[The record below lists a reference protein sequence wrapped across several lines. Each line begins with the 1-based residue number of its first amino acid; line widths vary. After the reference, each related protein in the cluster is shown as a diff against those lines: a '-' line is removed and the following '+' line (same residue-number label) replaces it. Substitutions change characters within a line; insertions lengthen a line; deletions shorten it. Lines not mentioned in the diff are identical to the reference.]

1 MTDYKFD
8 IDGKQLSSD
17 EIDKKK
23 DFNAFHNK
31 FQAQSKAFYQQNWFW
46 KSTGL
51 ASIII
56 ASLFFINSFGKNDS
70 NNAVD
75 DKIFEIVNERP
86 FINPPF
92 KDLKVKADAFK
103 VDANKGGTFKS
114 RFGSI
119 LKIPAFAFSRKNGKT
134 IKDQTVEI
142 RFTEYKDVA
151 DQIISGIPM
160 TYDSAGTKYMF
171 SSAGMVE
178 IRGFI
183 GDSSVNLNSQKSIQ
197 IEMQSAYSGTEYNFY
212 CLNEKEKG
220 WDYLGKDSVV
230 DHSEEAFKKQI
241 QEKYPEIQ
249 KKDIQISDNQ
259 LEAQLQR
266 VPEYKKRKKR
276 KVQIEYDLK
285 QLTVLAPNKPI
296 KADKEKEKFRLDILE
311 NENPEL
317 VSYKD
322 VQFELA
328 FGESI
333 NPKHINQNW
342 NNVDIKKG
350 EDNEVLITFS
360 KLNSSQ
366 EVQYRAIP
374 VLDGNAFENAHKAY
388 LANLNNVNKK
398 RSELKKVTQQIKSL
412 KKEIKSKF
420 IDKALIKAK
429 LDRTERIAYIQLERR
444 NKVEL
449 ARLEQRATVQKIQL
463 QNKNTQQKVTRYF
476 SASNFGVFNCDK
488 AIATGA
494 NKKSTITNIKF
505 GEEVNE
511 AVIIDVFQQAN
522 GIFSCIAMKKQVLN
536 QYANS
541 TITIGIS
548 KNQIG
553 ILKSTNEGELDFI
566 VKGAPK
572 SKAQLIEW
580 LEL

>member
-1 MTDYKFD
+1 MTDYKFN
-8 IDGKQLSSD
+8 IDGKQLSSE
-17 EIDKKK
+17 EIQKRK
-23 DFNAFHNK
+23 DFNAFHKK

-51 ASIII
+51 ASVIIV
-56 ASLFFINSFGKNDS
+56 SLFMIISSSKNNSKNP
-70 NNAVD
+70 VD
-75 DKIFEIVNERP
+75 DKTFEIVNEKH
-86 FINPPF
+86 FIKPPF
-92 KDLKVKADAFK
+92 KDLRVKADAFE

-119 LKIPAFAFSRKNGKT
+119 IKIPAFAFSRKNGKI

-183 GDSSVNLNSQKSIQ
+183 GDSSVNLNSQEPIQ

-212 CLNEKEKG
+212 CLNEEEKS
-220 WDYLGKDSVV
+220 WDYLGKDSVIN
-230 DHSEEAFKKQI
+230 HAEEAFKKQI

-249 KKDIQISDNQ
+249 KKDIQISNKQ
-259 LEAQLQR
+259 LEAQLQHI
-266 VPEYKKRKKR
+266 PEYKKRKKR
-276 KVQIEYDLK
+276 KFQILQDLR
-285 QLTVLAPNKPI
+285 QLNAISPTKPI
-296 KADKEKEKFRLDILE
+296 KADKEKEKFSLDILE
-311 NENPEL
+311 KENPEL

-333 NPKHINQNW
+333 NPKHTNQNW

-360 KLNSSQ
+360 KLNSNQ
-366 EVQYRAIP
+366 EIQYKAIP
-374 VLDGNAFENAHKAY
+374 VLDGKAFENAHKAY
-388 LANLNNVNKK
+388 LTSVNNINKK
-398 RSELKKVTQQIKSL
+398 RNELKKVTQQIKYL
-412 KKEIKSKF
+412 QREIKTKS
-420 IDKALIKAK
+420 IDKAFIQAK
-429 LDRTERIAYIQLERR
+429 LDRTERIAYAQLERR
-444 NKVEL
+444 NKDEL

-463 QNKNTQQKVTRYF
+463 QNKKTQEKVTRCF

-505 GEEVNE
+505 QEEVNE
-511 AVIIDVFQQAN
+511 AIVIDVFQQAN
-522 GIFSCIAMKKQVLN
+522 GIYSCIAMKEKVLN
-536 QYANS
+536 QYAHS

-553 ILKSTNEGELDFI
+553 ILNHTSKGELNFT
-566 VKGAPK
+566 VKGVPK
-572 SKAQLIEW
+572 SKAQLMEW

>member
-8 IDGKQLSSD
+8 IDGKQLSSE

-23 DFNAFHNK
+23 DFNAFHKK
-31 FQAQSKAFYQQNWFW
+31 FQAQSKSFHQQSWFW

-56 ASLFFINSFGKNDS
+56 ASLLFFNSSDKSDS
-70 NNAVD
+70 NNATD
-75 DKIFEIVNERP
+75 NKPFETVNNKP

-92 KDLKVKADAFK
+92 KDLRVRADAFK

-119 LKIPAFAFSRKNGKT
+119 LKIPAFAFLRKDGKT

-183 GDSSVNLNSQKSIQ
+183 GDSSVNLNSQKPIQ
-197 IEMQSAYSGTEYNFY
+197 IEMQSAHSGTEYNFY
-212 CLNEKEKG
+212 CLNEKDKG
-220 WDYLGKDSVV
+220 WEYLGKDSVV

-249 KKDIQISDNQ
+249 KKDIQISENQ
-259 LEAQLQR
+259 LEAQLQNI
-266 VPEYKKRKKR
+266 PEYKKRKKR
-276 KVQIEYDLK
+276 KVQIVNDLK
-285 QLTVLAPNKPI
+285 QLTAITPIRPI
-296 KADKEKEKFRLDILE
+296 KANKEKEKFSLDILKK
-311 NENPEL
+311 ENPEL

-333 NPKHINQNW
+333 NPKHTNQNW

-350 EDNEVLITFS
+350 ENNEVLITFS
-360 KLNSSQ
+360 KLNSNQ
-366 EVQYRAIP
+366 KIQYKAIP
-374 VLDGNAFENAHKAY
+374 VLDGKAFENAHKAY
-388 LANLNNVNKK
+388 LANVNNVNKK
-398 RSELKKVTQQIKSL
+398 RSELKTVTQQIKSL
-412 KKEIKSKF
+412 KKEIKSKSL
-420 IDKALIKAK
+420 DKALVKAK
-429 LDRTERIAYIQLERR
+429 LDRAERIAYIQVERR
-444 NKVEL
+444 NKAEL

-463 QNKNTQQKVTRYF
+463 QNKKTQEKVTRYF

-505 GEEVNE
+505 EEEVNE
-511 AVIIDVFQQAN
+511 AVVIDVFQQAN
-522 GIFSCIAMKKQVLN
+522 GIYSCIAMKKQVLN

-541 TITIGIS
+541 TITIGIN

-553 ILKSTNEGELDFI
+553 ILKPTNEGELDFI
-566 VKGAPK
+566 VKGVPK